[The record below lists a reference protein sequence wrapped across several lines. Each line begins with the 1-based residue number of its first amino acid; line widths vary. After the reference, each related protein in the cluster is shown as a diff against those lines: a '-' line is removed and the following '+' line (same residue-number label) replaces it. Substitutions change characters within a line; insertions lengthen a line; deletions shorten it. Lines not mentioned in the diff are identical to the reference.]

1 VQKISELNYSMVRG
15 QRELNI
21 SNYRDFIFMVMPK
34 LNELFAAEYDNISH
48 EVEELIKS
56 KEKEQRLV
64 SKNDPV
70 DLYLQELQQKAKRVK
85 ALAQN
90 EEQENLRMIKTF
102 NGNFVEYGS

>member
-1 VQKISELNYSMVRG
+1 MAHG

-21 SNYRDFIFMVMPK
+21 SNYRDFIFVVMPK
-34 LNELFAAEYDNISH
+34 LNELFAAEYDKINM

-56 KEKEQRLV
+56 NEKTDHLV

-70 DLYLQELQQKAKRVK
+70 DLYLQELQHKAKRIK

-102 NGNFVEYGS
+102 SGSFVEYGS